1 LPSGRKH
8 YRLTLADALSAHDQ
22 ALTYGGLPGVRDLS
36 LVQSALGRPYSGYYR
51 AIHQKAAALV
61 DSMSKNHGFVDGNKR
76 TTLLLLH
83 TFVVRSGY
91 SIESMQ
97 GEDLNKAIEDMILD
111 VVTRKMTALDAVT
124 WFKTRLRRS

>member
-1 LPSGRKH
+1 M
-8 YRLTLADALSAHDQ
+8 
-22 ALTYGGLPGVRDLS
+22 YGGLSGVRDLS

-91 SIESMQ
+91 SIVPLS
-97 GEDLNKAIEDMILD
+97 GEDLNKSVEDMILD
-111 VVTRKMTALDAVT
+111 VVTREMTVEGASD
-124 WFKTRLRRS
+124 WFKARLRRR